1 MNVWS
6 GSITLD
12 PDQLLEGKA
21 INTDFAVYS
30 RLTYQESAWLI
41 RRHTGNAMYPKTAN
55 LSFEAL

>member
-6 GSITLD
+6 GSIALD

-21 INTDFAVYS
+21 INTNLAVYS
-30 RLTYQESAWLI
+30 WLTYQESAWLI

-55 LSFEAL
+55 SSFEAL